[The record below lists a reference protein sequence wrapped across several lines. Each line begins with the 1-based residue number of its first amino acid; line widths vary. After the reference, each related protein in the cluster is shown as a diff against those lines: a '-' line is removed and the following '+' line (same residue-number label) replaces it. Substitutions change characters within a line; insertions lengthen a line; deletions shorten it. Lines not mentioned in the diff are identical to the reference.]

1 MSRAILITLPTLIL
15 KSAEAGPGR
24 GRGQPGHQRTGRA
37 SAAVCELGDL
47 KCSSGF
53 KMSGSSENPFR
64 KSNFENM
71 VNVNS
76 ELCCSTFAIYCNSL
90 NLESRYM
97 SSIQPPIK
105 EAFT

>member
-24 GRGQPGHQRTGRA
+24 GRGQPGHQRSGRA

-71 VNVNS
+71 VNINS
-76 ELCCSTFAIYCNSL
+76 VVAHLPFIVKISV
-90 NLESRYM
+90 
-97 SSIQPPIK
+97 
-105 EAFT
+105 